1 MDRKDQYEELG
12 QWLTEQFQL
21 DVIVC
26 EITGKRWAFKWSNIS
41 DIENAR
47 RIQLSP
53 DIGIIIPAETN
64 KEFDAKIKGA
74 LNISWFEKKE

>member
-1 MDRKDQYEELG
+1 MDRKDQYEKLG
-12 QWLTEQFQL
+12 QWLTEEFQL

-26 EITGKRWAFKWSNIS
+26 KITGKRWAFKWSNIA

-53 DIGIIIPAETN
+53 ALGIIIPAETN
-64 KEFDAKIKGA
+64 SAFDAKIKEA
-74 LNISWFEKKE
+74 TNISWFEK